1 MTAYIVRRLFYMV
14 ITLALVSVVGF
25 AIITL
30 PPGDFL
36 TNYLRQIGIT
46 DRNMLTEEEL
56 QSIRAYYGLDKP
68 GYMQYFVW
76 VGNLLRGDLGE
87 SLAFRIP
94 VAELVGA
101 RLPLTVLVSVLTIAL
116 TFLLAIPIG
125 IYSATHQY
133 SFGDYT
139 VTVFGFVGLATPNFM
154 LALLLMWIS
163 LAWFNFP
170 ITGLFS
176 SEYLDQPWSV
186 AKFLDMMLHLPVAIV
201 VVATAGTA
209 GLIRVMRGSLL
220 DELQKQYVI
229 TARSKGLPEQA
240 LRFKYPVRI
249 AINPIIS
256 GIGGVFPEIVS
267 GTIITAIVLN
277 LPTVG
282 PLLFTAL
289 TIQDMQLASSIVMVL
304 SVLTIVGIFV
314 SDMLLLWLDP
324 RIRYEGEKSSA

>member
-36 TNYLRQIGIT
+36 TSHLRQLGIT
-46 DRNMLTEEEL
+46 NRNMLTEEEL
-56 QSIRAYYGLDKP
+56 QSIRALYGLDKP

-87 SLAFRIP
+87 SYTFRIP
-94 VAELVGA
+94 VATLVGE
-101 RLPLTVLVSVLTIAL
+101 RLPLTVLVSVLTIGL

-133 SFGDYT
+133 SFGDYIA
-139 VTVFGFVGLATPNFM
+139 TVFGFVGLATPNFM

-176 SEYLDQPWSV
+176 SEYLEQPWSV

-229 TARSKGLPEQA
+229 TARSKGLPEQT

>member
-1 MTAYIVRRLFYMV
+1 MTAHIVRRLFYMV

-36 TNYLRQIGIT
+36 STHLRQLG
-46 DRNMLTEEEL
+46 LTGTQLSEAEL
-56 QSIRAYYGLDKP
+56 QDMRAYYGLDKP
-68 GYMQYFVW
+68 VYMQYFVW
-76 VGNLLRGDLGE
+76 VGNFLRGDLGE
-87 SLAFRIP
+87 SYAFRIP
-94 VAELVGA
+94 VAELLWA

-139 VTVFGFVGLATPNFM
+139 ATVFGFIGLATPNFM
-154 LALLLMWIS
+154 IALLLMWIS

-186 AKFLDMMLHLPVAIV
+186 AKFLDMMLHLPVAIG

-229 TARSKGLPEQA
+229 TARSKGLPEQT

-256 GIGGVFPEIVS
+256 SIGEVFPAIVS
-267 GTIITAIVLN
+267 GTIITSIVLN

-282 PLLFTAL
+282 PLLFRAL
-289 TIQDMQLASSIVMVL
+289 TMEDMQLAASIVMVL
-304 SVLTIVGIFV
+304 SALTIVGIFI

-324 RIRYEGEKSSA
+324 RIHYEKNTV

>member
-36 TNYLRQIGIT
+36 TSHLRQLGIT
-46 DRNMLTEEEL
+46 NRNMLTEEEL
-56 QSIRAYYGLDKP
+56 QSIRALYGLDKP

-87 SLAFRIP
+87 SYTFRIP
-94 VAELVGA
+94 VATLVGE
-101 RLPLTVLVSVLTIAL
+101 RLPLTVLVSVLTIGL

-139 VTVFGFVGLATPNFM
+139 ATVFGFVGLATPNFM

-229 TARSKGLPEQA
+229 TARSKGLKEQA
-240 LRFKYPVRI
+240 LRFKYPVRV

>member
-1 MTAYIVRRLFYMV
+1 MTAYVVRRLFYMV

-25 AIITL
+25 AIIAL

-36 TNYLRQIGIT
+36 STYLRQLGIT
-46 DRNMLTEEEL
+46 DRNQLTEEEL
-56 QSIRAYYGLDKP
+56 QDIRERFGLDKP
-68 GYMQYFVW
+68 DYMQYFVW
-76 VGNLLRGDLGE
+76 AGNLLRGDLGE
-87 SLAFRIP
+87 SYAFRIP

-101 RLPLTVLVSVLTIAL
+101 RLPLTVLVSVLTIGL

-139 VTVFGFVGLATPNFM
+139 ATVFGFVGLATPNFM

-163 LAWFNFP
+163 LAWFDFP

-209 GLIRVMRGSLL
+209 GLIRVMRGAML

-229 TARSKGLPEQA
+229 TARSKGLTERT

-249 AINPIIS
+249 ALNPIVS
-256 GIGGVFPEIVS
+256 DIGRLFPEIVS

-282 PLLFTAL
+282 PLLFRAL
-289 TIQDMQLASSIVMVL
+289 TMQDMQLAASIVMVL
-304 SVLTIVGIFV
+304 SVLTIVGVFV
-314 SDMLLLWLDP
+314 SDLMLLWIDP
-324 RIRYEGEKSSA
+324 RIRYEREKSSA

>member
-1 MTAYIVRRLFYMV
+1 MTAYVVRRLFYMV

-36 TNYLRQIGIT
+36 SAHLRQLGIT
-46 DRNMLTEEEL
+46 GTSLTEEEL
-56 QSIRAYYGLDKP
+56 QSIRAYYGLDRP

-76 VGNLLRGDLGE
+76 VGNLLRGDLGT
-87 SLAFRIP
+87 SYSFQIP
-94 VAELVGA
+94 VAEVVGA

-116 TFLLAIPIG
+116 TFVLAIPVG

-133 SFGDYT
+133 SLVDYIAT
-139 VTVFGFVGLATPNFM
+139 VLGYVGLATPNFM
-154 LALLLMWIS
+154 LALILMWIS
-163 LAWFNFP
+163 ISWFGYP

-186 AKFLDMMLHLPVAIV
+186 AKLLDMMLHLSVALV

-209 GLIRVMRGSLL
+209 GLIRVMRSSLL

-229 TARSKGLPEQA
+229 TARSKGLLERT

-249 AINPIIS
+249 AFNPIIS

-289 TIQDMQLASSIVMVL
+289 TIEDMQLASSIVMVL
-304 SVLTIVGIFV
+304 SVLTIIGVFV
-314 SDMLLLWLDP
+314 SDMLLLWIDP
-324 RIRYEGEKSSA
+324 RIRYGWEEKSTV

>member
-14 ITLALVSVVGF
+14 ITLVLVSVAGF

-36 TNYLRQIGIT
+36 STHLRQLG
-46 DRNMLTEEEL
+46 LTGTTLSEAEL
-56 QSIRAYYGLDKP
+56 QNMRAYYGLDKP

-87 SLAFRIP
+87 SYAFRIP
-94 VAELVGA
+94 VAELVGD

-116 TFLLAIPIG
+116 TFALAIPIG
-125 IYSATHQY
+125 IYTATHQY

-139 VTVFGFVGLATPNFM
+139 ATVFGFVGLATPNFM

-163 LAWFNFP
+163 LAWFDFP

-209 GLIRVMRGSLL
+209 GLIRVMRSSLL
-220 DELQKQYVI
+220 DEMQKQYVI
-229 TARSKGLPEQA
+229 TARSKGLLERT

-256 GIGGVFPEIVS
+256 GIGGIFPEIVS

-282 PLLFTAL
+282 PLLFRAL
-289 TIQDMQLASSIVMVL
+289 TMEDMQLASSIVMVL
-304 SVLTIVGIFV
+304 AVLTIIGVFV
-314 SDMLLLWLDP
+314 SDMMLLWIDP

>member
-36 TNYLRQIGIT
+36 STHLRQLG
-46 DRNMLTEEEL
+46 LTGTNLSEAEL
-56 QSIRAYYGLDKP
+56 QDMRAYYGLDKP

-76 VGNLLRGDLGE
+76 AGNLLRGDLGE
-87 SLAFRIP
+87 SYAFRIP
-94 VAELVGA
+94 VAELVWA
-101 RLPLTVLVSVLTIAL
+101 RLPLTALVSVLTIAL
-116 TFLLAIPIG
+116 TFVLAIPIG

-139 VTVFGFVGLATPNFM
+139 ATVFGFVGLATPNFM

-163 LAWFNFP
+163 LDWFDFP

>member
-1 MTAYIVRRLFYMV
+1 MTAYIVRRLFYMM
-14 ITLALVSVVGF
+14 ITLALVSVAGF

-36 TNYLRQIGIT
+36 STHLRQLG
-46 DRNMLTEEEL
+46 LTGTTLSEAEL
-56 QSIRAYYGLDKP
+56 QNMRAYYGLDKP

-87 SLAFRIP
+87 SYAFRIP
-94 VAELVGA
+94 VAELVGD

-116 TFLLAIPIG
+116 TFALAIPIG
-125 IYSATHQY
+125 IYTATHQY

-139 VTVFGFVGLATPNFM
+139 ATVFGFVGLATPNFM

-163 LAWFNFP
+163 LAWFDFP

-209 GLIRVMRGSLL
+209 GLIRVMRSSLL
-220 DELQKQYVI
+220 DEMQKQYVI
-229 TARSKGLPEQA
+229 TARSKGLLERT

-256 GIGGVFPEIVS
+256 GIGGIFPEIVS

-282 PLLFTAL
+282 PLLFRAL
-289 TIQDMQLASSIVMVL
+289 TMEDMQLASSIVMVL
-304 SVLTIVGIFV
+304 AVLTIIGVFV
-314 SDMLLLWLDP
+314 SDMMLLWIDP